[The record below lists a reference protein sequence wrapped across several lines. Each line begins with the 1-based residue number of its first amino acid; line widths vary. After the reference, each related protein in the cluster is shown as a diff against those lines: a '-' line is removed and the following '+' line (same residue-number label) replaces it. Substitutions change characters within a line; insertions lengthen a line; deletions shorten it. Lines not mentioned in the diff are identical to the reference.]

1 MTKFTEEFLAQQ
13 AALYAAFVA
22 ADNKAKNACRFG
34 EKGEGDL
41 AEFEARRAYYKWRT
55 FGLDLNSKP

>member
-22 ADNKAKNACRFG
+22 ADNEAKNACRFG
-34 EKGEGDL
+34 EKDRANL
-41 AEFEARRAYYKWRT
+41 AEFDAKRAYHKWRT